1 VISFLLLEY
10 RHHLETEELEPL
22 IIRNTIPLCMG
33 QYERT
38 FKSTRSDSFSNVQGR
53 VRVPLP
59 LVPPV
64 LISTLIVFR
73 FPGEEIDELVHY
85 DHSFNEVR
93 CLPLQ
98 FFIERRGSYLIR
110 DGKQSSHTTIFLL
123 I

>member
-53 VRVPLP
+53 VRVSLA
-59 LVPPV
+59 
-64 LISTLIVFR
+64 ISSTRIDKYTHIVFR

-93 CLPLQ
+93 CLPL
-98 FFIERRGSYLIR
+98 
-110 DGKQSSHTTIFLL
+110 
-123 I
+123 